1 MKKLLFLYNPH
12 AGKGQIRLHLASI
25 LNVFAEAGYLT
36 TVWPTRGRADATW
49 AAAHLGAQFNR
60 VICCGGDGTLNE
72 TVTGLLTLEHP
83 PALGY
88 IPAGT
93 TNDFAKNLSLPQD
106 IVQAARMAATG
117 VLRPCDMGRF
127 NERAFVYVAAFG
139 AFTDVSYDTPQQF
152 KNAFGH
158 LAYLVEAATRLGSLL
173 KGYHMTVIHD
183 GETIEGD
190 FVYGMVSNT
199 VSVGGF
205 QMFPPSEVAL
215 DDGQFEV
222 VLVHQ
227 PKNPAELQD
236 ALLSLARQTPDQ
248 SSQIQAFHARQLT
261 ITARESLPWTLDG
274 EYGGSPESVEMRSLQ
289 QALTLVFGK

>member
-12 AGKGQIRLHLASI
+12 AGKGQIRLHLAGI
-25 LNVFAEAGYLT
+25 LNVFAKAGYLT
-36 TVWPTRGRADATW
+36 TVWPTRGPADATW
-49 AAAHLGAQFNR
+49 AAAHLGARFDR
-60 VICCGGDGTLNE
+60 IICCGGDGTLNE
-72 TVTGLLTLEHP
+72 TVTGLLTLENP

-106 IVQAARMAATG
+106 MEGAARMAATG
-117 VLRPCDMGRF
+117 VLHPCDMGRF

-139 AFTDVSYDTPQQF
+139 AFTDVSYGTPQPF

-158 LAYLVEAATRLGSLL
+158 LAYLVEAATRLGSLM
-173 KGYHMTVIHD
+173 KGYHLAVTHSGV
-183 GETIEGD
+183 TFEGD
-190 FVYGMVSNT
+190 FLYGMVSNT

-222 VLVHQ
+222 VLVRQ
-227 PKNPAELQD
+227 PKNPVELQA
-236 ALLSLARQTPDQ
+236 ALFSLARQSADQ
-248 SSQIQAFHARQLT
+248 SDQILAFHASHL
-261 ITARESLPWTLDG
+261 AVASPEALPWTLDG
-274 EYGGSPESVEMRSLQ
+274 EYGGSPRAVEIQNLPK
-289 QALTLVFGK
+289 ALTLVWGK